1 MAGIR
6 PPRGNQSSATVIS
19 DKLFVVFIEFV
30 RKFYYCPNT
39 HVYINHETWGAAEG
53 PKVVIDQAEHDK
65 KSLYRNPRVMVLAI
79 SALLIMLGFGIIA
92 PSMAFYLIALE
103 GGLTEPPGPNYMVP
117 PEVVAQFSFILG
129 MMMAA
134 FMGTRTLLARF
145 WGGVSDR
152 RGRRPI
158 IVIGL
163 LGYVLLFILFGLA
176 QNWVELLLIRSFQ
189 GVVSAMVWPVAEA
202 ALMDIVGIERRA
214 EGLGLYMMVS
224 NIGFITGPGVGG
236 ALYNFCR
243 DVLLL
248 PVPDVFR
255 VPYFI
260 AALITFPSVIATYL
274 VLRETVPVN
283 DGSDPKPSPEDPPA
297 DLPASPPTPSASQEI
312 ESPRLRRMIHVLYV
326 MSLMNGLAMGMG
338 QPIFQLFLMSKIT
351 TDIGLIGLII
361 SGAGA
366 VGMLF
371 TIPAGRYSDKHGRK
385 GLAVW
390 GAVAARG
397 SLFALPLTQ
406 SLAQTGAVWIVQ
418 NASMSV
424 SQPAMRAIQADIVPW
439 NLRGKLFGT
448 IQAFFNAGATFGP
461 LVGGWLYGIFSL
473 LVFQVGFLMIEGLV
487 IPFWLSAALGLVG
500 VLLLWKYVDETLP
513 LVIDEKEVEE
523 TVKDWT

>member
-1 MAGIR
+1 M
-6 PPRGNQSSATVIS
+6 N
-19 DKLFVVFIEFV
+19 E
-30 RKFYYCPNT
+30 
-39 HVYINHETWGAAEG
+39 
-53 PKVVIDQAEHDK
+53 DQAEPEK
-65 KSLYRNPRVMVLAI
+65 KSLYTNPRVMVLALN
-79 SALLIMLGFGIIA
+79 AMLIMLGFGIIA

-103 GGLTEPPGPNYMVP
+103 GGLTQPPGPGYIVP

-134 FMGTRTLLARF
+134 FMGTRTLLARY

-163 LGYVLLFILFGLA
+163 MGYVLLFVLFGLA
-176 QNWVELLLIRSFQ
+176 QNWIQLLLIRSFQ

-202 ALMDIVGIERRA
+202 ALMDIVGIERRG
-214 EGLGLYMMVS
+214 EGLGLYMLVS

-236 ALYNFCR
+236 LLYNFCR

-260 AALITFPSVIATYL
+260 AALITFPAVISTYV
-274 VLRETVPVN
+274 VLRETIPVN
-283 DGSDPKPSPEDPPA
+283 DASSTTSPPTEQNPPADDPPA
-297 DLPASPPTPSASQEI
+297 VPSAPPQEI
-312 ESPRLRRMIHVLYV
+312 KNPQIRRMIHALYV
-326 MSLMNGLAMGMG
+326 MSLMNGIAMGMG
-338 QPIFQLFLMSKIT
+338 QPLFQLFLMSKIT
-351 TDIGLIGLII
+351 TDIGIIGLII

-371 TIPAGRYSDKHGRK
+371 TVPAGRYSDKYGRK

-397 SLFALPLTQ
+397 SLFALPLTHN
-406 SLAQTGAVWIVQ
+406 LAQTGGVWVIQ
-418 NASMSV
+418 NASMSA

-448 IQAFFNAGATFGP
+448 IQAFFNAGATIGP

-473 LVFQVGFLMIEGLV
+473 LVFQVGIVVIEGLV
-487 IPFWLSAALGLVG
+487 IPFWLSAGLGLIG
-500 VLLLWKYVDETLP
+500 VLLLWLYVDETRP
-513 LVIDEKEVEE
+513 QVVEEEEQE